1 MNSFSHAAL
10 IPVFCLV
17 FQNAVFPDEFSTTS
31 PALTVH
37 SEIRSAMESAPLQM
51 LFTGS
56 TSAEFSVWQKSFS
69 EQLHELLGDSSPPSA
84 WRVEEVSRET
94 FSDHI
99 RLELVLH
106 ADGVFSLPLYL
117 LLPTGNGFSDR
128 RPAVLAI
135 HGHGEFGADAV
146 IGRTD
151 RAGIEKSI
159 ASANYDYGLQFVRR
173 GYVVVA
179 PHMIPFGP
187 RVDRAKYGGN
197 DPCAVT
203 FVRMQALGILSITS
217 NLRDLRWCLSLL
229 EQRPEVDASR
239 IGCVGLSYGGRMSML
254 VSAVDTRIR
263 IAAVSGAMNLMQE
276 RFAGRHSCGSQMI
289 PGLLSYGDYAE
300 IGSLIAP
307 RPCVWETGS
316 SDSLIV
322 PGWEDRFRDRLQ
334 RAYVAAGAAEHLVY
348 DRFEGGHRW
357 NGQVAFSMFA
367 RELTP

>member
-1 MNSFSHAAL
+1 
-10 IPVFCLV
+10 
-17 FQNAVFPDEFSTTS
+17 
-31 PALTVH
+31 
-37 SEIRSAMESAPLQM
+37 
-51 LFTGS
+51 
-56 TSAEFSVWQKSFS
+56 
-69 EQLHELLGDSSPPSA
+69 
-84 WRVEEVSRET
+84 
-94 FSDHI
+94 
-99 RLELVLH
+99 
-106 ADGVFSLPLYL
+106 
-117 LLPTGNGFSDR
+117 
-128 RPAVLAI
+128 
-135 HGHGEFGADAV
+135 
-146 IGRTD
+146 
-151 RAGIEKSI
+151 
-159 ASANYDYGLQFVRR
+159 
-173 GYVVVA
+173 
-179 PHMIPFGP
+179 MIPFGP

-254 VSAVDTRIR
+254 VSAVDSRIR

-289 PGLLSYGDYAE
+289 PGLLNYGDYAE

-334 RAYVAAGAAEHLVY
+334 RAYVAAGVAEHLVY

-357 NGQVAFSMFA
+357 SGQVAFSMFA
-367 RELTP
+367 RELTPRWTRLPVLVHRLIPRYRVDGLFGPDLHHTTPACRRSHSELLHVLSEECRRSVVTVRGQHSVRHVPLSICKQAEC